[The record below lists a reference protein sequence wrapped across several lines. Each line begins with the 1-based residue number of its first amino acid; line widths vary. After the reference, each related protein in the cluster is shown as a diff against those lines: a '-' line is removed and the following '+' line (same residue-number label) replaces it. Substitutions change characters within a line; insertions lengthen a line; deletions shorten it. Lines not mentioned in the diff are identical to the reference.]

1 MQVKTFDD
9 IEIRRADLA
18 RTYLGL
24 LDAQP
29 GRPIALFA
37 PRRVGKTYFLE
48 NDLTPTAQKSGL
60 LPIYADVW
68 LHRKSPLEAINHALE
83 EVLDELHVPKSS
95 IGRMAKTSVK
105 KIGAAGASLEFGD
118 GPRRRNL
125 PAQPEL
131 RFDSLISRLAQDS
144 EKCVLLMLDEIQ
156 ALGETEI
163 GQSAIATLRA
173 VLQKRKRQ
181 VRAVFTGS
189 SQEALGEMMVANGG
203 PMYQFAQL
211 MTFPLLGDEYIDLLA
226 DHYSQVHKDKLLDRN
241 ALRRVFEHIGFKPA
255 LMKDL
260 VKGMSAEGIT
270 DVDLGLKRFMADDR
284 QVSGWQAIF
293 DGMQPLEQGVLV
305 ALSAGMPLTA
315 PETIEALN
323 LNKGINASVSK
334 IRTAAR
340 NMRKS
345 GIVSKA
351 LRDGYVIEDKLFAE
365 YVHDTYQ
372 YQFLSKTRGKT
383 KVRKNG

>member
-1 MQVKTFDD
+1 MQIKTFDD
-9 IEIRRADLA
+9 IEIRRPELA
-18 RTYLGL
+18 GIYLGL

-48 NDLTPTAQKSGL
+48 HDLTPAAQKSSL

-68 LHRKSPLEAINHALE
+68 LNRKSPLEAINHALE
-83 EVLDELHVPKSS
+83 EALDEIHVPKSS
-95 IGRMAKTSVK
+95 IGRIAKTSVR

-118 GPRRRNL
+118 GPRRRSL
-125 PAQPEL
+125 PTQPEF
-131 RFDSLISRLAQDS
+131 RFDSLIARLAQDS

-163 GQSAIATLRA
+163 GRSAIATLRA
-173 VLQKRKRQ
+173 VLQKRKQQ

-226 DHYSQVHKDKLLDRN
+226 DHYSQVHKGKQLDRN

-270 DVDLGLKRFMADDR
+270 DVELGLKRFMADDR
-284 QVSGWQAIF
+284 QLSGWQAVF
-293 DGMQPLEQGVLV
+293 DGLQPLEQGVLV

-315 PETIEALN
+315 PETIKALN
-323 LNKGINASVSK
+323 LNTGIIATVSK

-340 NMRKS
+340 NMRQ
-345 GIVSKA
+345 GGVVSKA
-351 LRDGYVIEDKLFAE
+351 VKDGYVIEDKLFAT
-365 YVHDTYQ
+365 YVHETYHG
-372 YQFLSKTRGKT
+372 QFFSKTRGKK
-383 KVRKNG
+383 KVRKDG